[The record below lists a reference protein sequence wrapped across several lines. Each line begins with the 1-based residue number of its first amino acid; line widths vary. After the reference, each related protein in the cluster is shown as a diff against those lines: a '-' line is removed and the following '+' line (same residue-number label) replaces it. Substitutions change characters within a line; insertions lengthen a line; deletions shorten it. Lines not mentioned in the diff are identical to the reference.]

1 MKKLIILVIAV
12 IGIMDAKAQIDFP
25 PTPEAMLIGKHTFD
39 ELKGSTDYTW
49 FDKGVVS
56 YPPTPAF
63 IDSLKKFKKPY
74 TLYILGGTWCD
85 DTQKLLPQ
93 LYVVLKT
100 INKKIDTE
108 VTLYFVDRDKKS
120 PDGTEATYELKNVP
134 TIIVYNK
141 ANVEVG
147 RIIESVKISVEA
159 DLLQILKKIK

>member
-1 MKKLIILVIAV
+1 MKKLILLVIAV
-12 IGIMDAKAQIDFP
+12 TGIMDTKAQIDFP

-39 ELKGSTDYTW
+39 ELKGNADYIW

-56 YPPTPAF
+56 YPPTPAY
-63 IDSLKKFKKPY
+63 IDSLKNFKKPY
-74 TLYILGGTWCD
+74 TIYILGGTWCD

-108 VTLYFVDRDKKS
+108 ATLYFVDRDKKS
-120 PDGTEATYELKNVP
+120 PDGTEAKYELKNVP

>member
-1 MKKLIILVIAV
+1 MKKLILLVIAV
-12 IGIMDAKAQIDFP
+12 TGIMDAKAQIDFP

-39 ELKGSTDYTW
+39 ELKGNADYIW

-56 YPPTPAF
+56 YPPTPAY
-63 IDSLKKFKKPY
+63 IDSLKNFKKPY
-74 TLYILGGTWCD
+74 TIYILGGTWCD

-108 VTLYFVDRDKKS
+108 ATLYFVDRDKKS
-120 PDGTEATYELKNVP
+120 PDGTEAKYELKNVP